1 VISFTIMI
9 RSAGFRSAVIATVVV
24 ISTTCDNPSGPPPV
38 TSVQVTPETWAATAL
53 GDTVRFTAVARNAIG
68 RRVFDHPI
76 TWRSDPPGV
85 VFVREDGSAFSAG
98 SGLAR
103 VIATIDAA
111 ADTAQVSVVQTIE
124 SVAILIGLY
133 GHLSALGDSIQLP
146 VAAYDHNS
154 YGVAGTTFS
163 FQSLNENVATVSPTG
178 WVTAVSPGVANLVAT
193 AAGKADTAPVQV
205 LQDVATV
212 TLSPDSAVL
221 EDGTSRQFTAIL
233 KDRNGYLVTDR
244 APDSWSS
251 SDTLVLGVGA
261 SGLASA
267 RAVKLGP
274 ANVIATS
281 GGVRGAAPAY
291 VFTPFVS
298 VAAGPAKTC
307 AVSSRGRPYCWGWI
321 DYTTGLR
328 STVPFERTASPALGA
343 SIGAG
348 VTLACGLTPGATAFC
363 WGDAPFGLAGAPVAS
378 PPTFSSLSVGYVTA
392 YGLTASGDAYAWTP
406 VSPTPALVPGSL
418 SFATI
423 SATYLACGT
432 VASGAA
438 YCWGANLT
446 GGIGD
451 STFTDRA
458 VPTAVVGG
466 HTFAAVVA
474 GGGHTC
480 GITTGG
486 PTYCWGRN
494 TYGAFG
500 DSTTT
505 NTTYPVPAAAGLAL
519 TSIALGD
526 FHTCGLIASGAAYCW
541 GLGERGSI
549 GNGTFDPA
557 RLTPAPVSGGLTFAS
572 ISAASQHTC
581 GLTSSGALFCW
592 GRNEDGELG
601 DGTGAN
607 RAVPTRVAGSRP

>member
-1 VISFTIMI
+1 M
-9 RSAGFRSAVIATVVV
+9 A
-24 ISTTCDNPSGPPPV
+24 
-38 TSVQVTPETWAATAL
+38 SVQVTPDTWAFTAL
-53 GDTVRFTAVARNAIG
+53 GDTVRFTAVARDSSG
-68 RRVFDHPI
+68 RPVVDQPPS

-85 VFVREDGSAFSAG
+85 VFVREDGLAFATG
-98 SGLAR
+98 PGLAR
-103 VIATIDAA
+103 VIATVDDV
-111 ADTAQVSVVQTIE
+111 ADTAPVSVVQTIE
-124 SVAILIGLY
+124 SVAILVGLY
-133 GHLSALGDSIQLP
+133 GHLGALGDSIQLP
-146 VAAYDHNS
+146 VAAFDRNS
-154 YGVAGTTFS
+154 FGVAGTTFS
-163 FQSLNENVATVSPTG
+163 FQSLNETVATVNLTG
-178 WVTAVSPGVANLVAT
+178 WVKAVSPGVANLVAM

-205 LQDVATV
+205 LQDVATIA
-212 TLSPDSAVL
+212 LAPDSAVL

-233 KDRNGYLVTDR
+233 KDRNGYPVTDR
-244 APDSWSS
+244 TPDAWRS
-251 SDTLVLGVGA
+251 SDTLVLGVSA
-261 SGLASA
+261 SGLATA

-274 ANVIATS
+274 ATVIATS
-281 GGVRGAAPAY
+281 GAVRGEAPAY
-291 VFTPFVS
+291 VFTPFVA

-321 DYTTGLR
+321 DYTSGLR
-328 STVPFERTASPALGA
+328 STVPFERTASPALGT
-343 SIGAG
+343 SISAG
-348 VTLACGLTPGATAFC
+348 VTLSCGLTPGATAFC
-363 WGDAPFGLAGAPVAS
+363 WGDTPFGLSGAPVVS

-392 YGLTASGDAYAWTP
+392 YGLTASGDAYAWTA
-406 VSPTPALVPGSL
+406 VSPGPTLVPGGL
-418 SFATI
+418 AFATI

-451 STFTDRA
+451 STYSDRP
-458 VPTAVVGG
+458 VPTAVVGS

-474 GGGHTC
+474 GGGHSC

-519 TSIALGD
+519 TSLALGD
-526 FHTCGLIASGAAYCW
+526 FHTCGLLASGAASCW

-549 GNGTFDPA
+549 GNGTFDQA

-601 DGTGAN
+601 DGTGTN